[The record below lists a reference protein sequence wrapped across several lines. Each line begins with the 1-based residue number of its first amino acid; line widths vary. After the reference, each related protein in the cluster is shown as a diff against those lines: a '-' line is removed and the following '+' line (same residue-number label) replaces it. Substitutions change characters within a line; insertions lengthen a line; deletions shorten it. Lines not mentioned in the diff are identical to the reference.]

1 MFLRGLL
8 RSSSPM
14 HDERDAE
21 IVDARDSM

>member
-14 HDERDAE
+14 HDERDAV
-21 IVDARDSM
+21 IVDARGSM